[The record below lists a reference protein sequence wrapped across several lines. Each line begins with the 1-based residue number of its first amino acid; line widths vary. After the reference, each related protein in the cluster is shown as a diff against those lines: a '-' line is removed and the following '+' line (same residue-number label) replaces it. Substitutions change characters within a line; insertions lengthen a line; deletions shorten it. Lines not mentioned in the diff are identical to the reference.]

1 MGWLGCAL
9 LAASLGLTSSA
20 EAAGKAKAAKGKT
33 TGASSE
39 EQFDKVEPA
48 ADAASATA
56 PTAEGATA
64 EGAAAETPAKID
76 DAEDRLA
83 NFVLQRG
90 AYVSADLGMFVA
102 FGGLAGNSNAQPF
115 LALHAGF
122 DINDYF
128 SVQATMSGGYVS
140 GNAPSEA
147 DDPNAGGQQVQSY
160 DLLNFGGEIVASYR
174 PTERF
179 ALEPRFGG
187 GVTRN
192 NPAFTDPND
201 VTVVMSTVNPHIVAG
216 LDLEYLTLLTDFS
229 AGASFTFYYI
239 LGPNIPALGSALS
252 VRYTF

>member
-1 MGWLGCAL
+1 MSTLRMGWLGCAF
-9 LAASLGLTSSA
+9 LAASFGLTSSA
-20 EAAGKAKAAKGKT
+20 DAAAKAKAAKGKT
-33 TGASSE
+33 TEASSD

-48 ADAASATA
+48 AS
-56 PTAEGATA
+56 A
-64 EGAAAETPAKID
+64 EGAAAPAAEGAPAEVPAKID